1 MSEPPH
7 LSELL
12 RASPLLL
19 PSPSLPLSLKLS
31 SSFPLS
37 YIGYRCIVYH
47 RFLYRRLRQMQLRQA
62 HRNLNAK
69 DQDSLWSYYP
79 KGAKRV
85 AHTGQLTAYGVSFKQ
100 PSGKKFEQTLLGG
113 KRAVFAWIRAESF
126 TLAPSAIPSN
136 WEELRFNPKRGHQY
150 FQDSAGRKIDF
161 ASAVMLANNGRAYFQ
176 R

>member
-1 MSEPPH
+1 ME
-7 LSELL
+7 
-12 RASPLLL
+12 
-19 PSPSLPLSLKLS
+19 
-31 SSFPLS
+31 
-37 YIGYRCIVYH
+37 
-47 RFLYRRLRQMQLRQA
+47 LRQA

-126 TLAPSAIPSN
+126 TLAPSAIPSE

-150 FQDSAGRKIDF
+150 FQDSAGQRIDS
-161 ASAVMLANNGRAYFQ
+161 ASAVMLANNGKAYFQ